1 MSAVEFSINTLKI
14 FLLWFSIVNV
24 VPVMLWV
31 ERRAAGLIQD
41 RPGPNRVGPFGL
53 FQAIADVIKFFWKMD
68 PVPKH
73 VNRFLFLIAP
83 ILSLIPASL
92 TLAAL
97 PFADKMVIWGR
108 EYQLQVSDLHVG
120 ILYMLAIG
128 SLGAYGILFG
138 GWASNNKY
146 SLLGALRAS
155 AQMISYEIP
164 LGLAACG
171 AVLFFGTFSL
181 RGMVFMQDGTLF
193 GGLLPKWGIFFQ
205 PLGFLIFFITSLA
218 ETNRVPFD
226 LPETEGELVAGF
238 HTEYGSMKFAMF
250 MMAEYMN
257 LATMSGLMTAM
268 YFGGWHIP
276 YVSDATLL
284 SWLGGS
290 VNLLAIVQL
299 GVFFFKL
306 YTFLL
311 IYVWIRWT
319 LPRFR
324 FDQLMRVAWK
334 NLIPLSMINL
344 IVTAILLYFWE
355 MR

>member
-1 MSAVEFSINTLKI
+1 MGAVEHSVNILKI
-14 FLLWFSIVNV
+14 FLLWFSVVNV

-31 ERRAAGLIQD
+31 ERRAAGFIQD

-68 PVPKH
+68 PIPDN
-73 VNRFLFLIAP
+73 VNRFLFAAAP
-83 ILSLIPASL
+83 IMSLIPASIVV
-92 TLAAL
+92 AAL
-97 PFADKMVIWGR
+97 PFGDRFTLWGH
-108 EYQLQVSDLHVG
+108 EYLLQISDLHVG
-120 ILYMLAIG
+120 ILYMMAIG

-138 GWASNNKY
+138 GWSSNNKY

-164 LGLAACG
+164 LGLAATG
-171 AVLFFGTFSL
+171 AVLFYGTFSL
-181 RGMVFMQDGTLF
+181 RAMVFMQDGTVF
-193 GGLLPKWGIFFQ
+193 GFLPKWGIFFQ
-205 PLGFLIFFITSLA
+205 PLGFVLFFISSLA

-238 HTEYGSMKFAMF
+238 HTEYGSMKFATF

-257 LATMSGLMTAM
+257 LFTMSGIMTTM
-268 YFGGWHIP
+268 YFGGWHLP
-276 YVSDATLL
+276 FVTDDTLFSL
-284 SWLGGS
+284 LGGS
-290 VNLLAIVQL
+290 RNLLALVQL
-299 GVFFFKL
+299 GVFFAKV

-324 FDQLMRVAWK
+324 FDQLMRMAWR
-334 NLIPLSMINL
+334 NLIPIGLFNL
-344 IVTAILLYFWE
+344 VVTAVLLYFWE